1 MSSAA
6 PTVEFP
12 EFQFS
17 AEGSEIRKKIDFKL
31 SDEPIPCDLRHS
43 LAWDTAFSTSPGI
56 LDMDELFETL
66 NTRAAIDHHKDKKPS
81 SVSAAATRYDTRQS
95 LAWDSAFFTSA
106 GVLDVEELSMVNK
119 GFRNSV
125 AKSEPETW
133 RSIESN
139 STANS
144 DGSSLAS
151 LEIDLFS
158 DTKGAVSQHHVGGSL
173 SVKPKGVQEGNGGSS
188 SGKPPRRNST
198 LSAQSK
204 RASLMGSHGRSKGKT
219 SAVKSSTPSRSPSS
233 VLPATTRNG
242 SSAQVMRTPPGSS
255 RRTVVPRLAASVPT
269 SRTPLKF
276 LDGSRKGSLGSS
288 SAHLCSSS
296 FSSTPK
302 VSPASSISGLSS
314 SSELS
319 LRSSNQRHH
328 VSPVKACFASASPRR
343 SSTALRAMKR
353 FTGGGATPKG
363 LQGSGLKMPSPKL
376 GYFDSENPSGSA
388 LRRGNLK
395 SNSHGQTRTPPA
407 TTTSSSRTSLGKHH
421 LSEIVALSLDSKIGS
436 SHERWQESF
445 NNNAN
450 IKKKRCLKEDRENS
464 KVAAGARQ
472 GKGSNC
478 SCNKRPGTNK
488 ENSIGVAA
496 SLDSQVDD
504 LSRHLKAIHFNRGFS
519 PVWK

>member
-1 MSSAA
+1 
-6 PTVEFP
+6 FL
-12 EFQFS
+12 
-17 AEGSEIRKKIDFKL
+17 AEGSESRNKIDLKL

-66 NTRAAIDHHKDKKPS
+66 NIRAALDHHK
-81 SVSAAATRYDTRQS
+81 AATRYDTRQS

-158 DTKGAVSQHHVGGSL
+158 DTKGAVSQHH
-173 SVKPKGVQEGNGGSS
+173 GVQEGNGGSS

-242 SSAQVMRTPPGSS
+242 SSAQVMRTPPRSS

-328 VSPVKACFASASPRR
+328 VSPVKPCFASASPRR
-343 SSTALRAMKR
+343 SSTALGAMKR

-445 NNNAN
+445 NNNDN

-504 LSRHLKAIHFNRGFS
+504 LSRHLKAIHFSRGFS